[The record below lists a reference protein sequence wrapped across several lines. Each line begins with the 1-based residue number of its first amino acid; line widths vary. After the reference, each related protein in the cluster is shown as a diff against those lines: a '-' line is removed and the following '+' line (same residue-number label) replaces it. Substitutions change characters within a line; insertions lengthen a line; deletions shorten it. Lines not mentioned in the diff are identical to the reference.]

1 MAYSN
6 GKIAWVAINTA
17 DIHLLSLQNG
27 CCCSMIK
34 DDGVLLS
41 HLALPSSKM
50 AVATLTGEYRI
61 MDFAKM
67 VEHRVHLNLGNVDK
81 VAGAKE
87 ALRQRVSYRLV

>member
-17 DIHLLSLQNG
+17 DIHLL
-27 CCCSMIK
+27 SMIK